1 MSKMPS
7 SQTASQI
14 PPEEIMPALMRSN
27 VLRAILTKHIELN
40 KSADTKANLLLT
52 ASSIVIAVILTN
64 FQNYQQTA
72 GMFVVMLTSL
82 IAIFFS
88 ILVILPKPYHKMA
101 KEINLF
107 YFRSFMTLSEDQYVV
122 EMKKMMKDNNMIYE
136 QYMRDIYQYGA
147 FTLNKKY
154 RLLKFALITF
164 LTGLTLG
171 GVEMLLYTLKFNF

>member
-1 MSKMPS
+1 MAKD
-7 SQTASQI
+7 ASNTI

-40 KSADTKANLLLT
+40 RSADTKANLLLT

-72 GMFVVMLTSL
+72 GMFIVLLTSL
-82 IAIFFS
+82 TAIFFS

-101 KEINLF
+101 KDINLF
-107 YFRSFMTLSEDQYVV
+107 YFRSFMTLSEEEYVD
-122 EMKKMMKDNNMIYE
+122 EMKKMMKNNNMIYE

-171 GVEMLLYTLKFNF
+171 GVEMVLYSLKFNF